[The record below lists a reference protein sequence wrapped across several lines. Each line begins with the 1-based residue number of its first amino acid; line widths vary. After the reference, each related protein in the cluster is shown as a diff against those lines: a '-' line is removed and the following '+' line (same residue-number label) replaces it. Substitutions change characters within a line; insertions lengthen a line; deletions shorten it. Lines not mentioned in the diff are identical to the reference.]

1 MTNSHNL
8 QFSEQMPRPKILQQ
22 SQFPYHITAR
32 CINKEWFNL
41 PMDLVWEIMNRELRF
56 LTYAYD
62 VKIHS
67 FVLMSNH
74 FHLLA
79 STPQANL
86 SIAMWNFMGQT
97 SRELTSAGNRINQ
110 TYGQR
115 YFRSVI
121 TSYQYYMHS
130 YKYVYANPLK
140 AGFVKN
146 AEDYKYST
154 LRGLLGYEKIEIPL
168 IEDTLLFEG
177 TSETLKWLNSLP
189 SEEDWKSVKNA
200 LSKKEFKL
208 AKNPAT
214 KKESTLETNAL

>member
-1 MTNSHNL
+1 
-8 QFSEQMPRPKILQQ
+8 MPRPKIPQQ
-22 SQFPYHITAR
+22 SQYPYHVTAR
-32 CINKEWFNL
+32 CINKEWFNI
-41 PMDLVWEIMNRELRF
+41 PMEIVWEIMSRELRF

-74 FHLLA
+74 FHLLI

-86 SIAMWNFMGQT
+86 SEAMWCFMGQT
-97 SRELTSAGNRINQ
+97 SRDLTKAGNRINQ

-121 TSYQYYMHS
+121 SSYHYYMHS

-146 AEDYKYST
+146 VEDYKYST
-154 LRGLLGYEKIEIPL
+154 LNGLLGNEKIEIPL
-168 IEDTLLFEG
+168 LEDTLLFENPI
-177 TSETLKWLNSLP
+177 ETLSWLNTLP
-189 SEEDWKSVKNA
+189 NEKNWNAVKFA
-200 LSKKEFKL
+200 LAKKEFKL
-208 AKNPAT
+208 GKNKNNNA
-214 KKESTLETNAL
+214 ESPLETNAL